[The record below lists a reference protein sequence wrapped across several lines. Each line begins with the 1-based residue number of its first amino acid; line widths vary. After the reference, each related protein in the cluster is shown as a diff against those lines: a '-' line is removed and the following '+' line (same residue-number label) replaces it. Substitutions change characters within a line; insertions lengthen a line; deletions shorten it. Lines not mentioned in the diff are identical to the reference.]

1 MRTVGGAV
9 QGPRLRATIAAVVH
23 IGMTRA
29 LAVYDLDGTIL
40 DGDSHAILLAELV
53 LAPARRRGR
62 ARRHRARGRRLALG
76 LVDDDHTKATAA
88 RALAGMTAAQIRAW
102 AEPHLARA
110 VLPRVRPAMAARVE
124 RDREAGFA
132 TLLLSASLDD
142 VVAAVARSL
151 RFDHAAGTRLAY
163 DGGRATGR
171 IDGEALRGE
180 EKAHYLARFARSH
193 GVDLSRSRAYGDRVS
208 DAPLLSLVGEPFA
221 VHPDR
226 GLRRIARLR
235 GWPVLT

>member
-53 LAPARRRGR
+53 LRSGASAR
-62 ARRHRARGRRLALG
+62 ARVDIALGGVAWALG